1 MKTAMEIMQWRL
13 ENQGFTPTLS
23 KRSQT
28 LLLKWAENKGLKAE
42 GFDIEIFE
50 ADNPIAR
57 QRDQMNWLVDYVH
70 DKYDPDWIL
79 PLDDDE

>member
-42 GFDIEIFE
+42 GFESRGRYYAQLID
-50 ADNPIAR
+50 
-57 QRDQMNWLVDYVH
+57 
-70 DKYDPDWIL
+70 
-79 PLDDDE
+79 